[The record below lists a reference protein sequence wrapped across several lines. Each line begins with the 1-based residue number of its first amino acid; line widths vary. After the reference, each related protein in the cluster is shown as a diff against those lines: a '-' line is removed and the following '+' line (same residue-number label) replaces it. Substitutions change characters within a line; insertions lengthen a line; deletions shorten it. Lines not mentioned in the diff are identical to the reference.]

1 MRAPVFLLLLGTA
14 CLGPRPARAQ
24 DVLAAMR
31 AAHWDAAAAAA
42 ASLPD
47 PVAGKLVLYYRLL
60 TPGAAHAAEIEA
72 FLADNPTWPSQRL
85 LGRRLSEALAAQ
97 EGQPAQDPATSPCPH
112 LPAPPTAPHCAS
124 PAEARAAWVRGVDPA
139 AEAPFIRLWGQVLT
153 ADDQWRRFGRLAWA
167 GPGGPARQRAERQ
180 AARLDATHQDAAQ
193 ARLALQR
200 DDAIAPAL
208 VALLPP
214 TDRADPGIVLDLA
227 RWYRRAGLDKDA
239 TEVWHASGAAAEAAA
254 PPERRPAFWTERN
267 VLARRLLQ
275 FGSPADA
282 YAVADTATQD
292 GDAALDAE
300 FLAGWIALRRLQQPE
315 VAAKHFLT
323 LAALSQAAIT
333 QARAHFWLSRSR
345 TALGD
350 AEAARADLL
359 AAAAWPTT
367 YYGQLAA
374 CLLGEDAATLA
385 QRIQAVH
392 DPAWTEDAATT
403 FAAQEL
409 ARAAAILVAWGDPHR
424 AKAFVL
430 RLDETAGDAVE
441 RALAA
446 SFAAGLGLPDQ
457 AVAIARRAGR
467 DGLMLPEAGWPLAAL
482 PPADTVDPD
491 IALGLIRQE
500 SSFDVQALSPS
511 GARGLMQLMPAT
523 AAAVAHRL
531 GEPVSLPA
539 LTADAGYNMRLGT
552 AYLQGLLDQFHG
564 ALPLAL
570 AGYNAGP
577 HRVLDWLT
585 AHGDP
590 VAGGIDMIDW
600 IELIP
605 FGETRNYVQRV
616 IENVVIYHA
625 RRGAAAPHPLARWLG

>member
-1 MRAPVFLLLLGTA
+1 MRATVFLLLLGTA

-60 TPGAAHAAEIEA
+60 TPGAAHAGEIAA
-72 FLADNPTWPSQRL
+72 FLADNPTWPGQRL
-85 LGRRLSEALAAQ
+85 LGRRLSEALATQ
-97 EGQPAQDPATSPCPH
+97 DSPSAQDPAAGPCLHLPPMTPHCTSPD
-112 LPAPPTAPHCAS
+112 
-124 PAEARAAWVRGVDPA
+124 EARAAWIHGIDPS
-139 AEAPFIRLWGQVLT
+139 AEAPFIRLWGGVLT
-153 ADDQWRRFGRLAWA
+153 ADDQWRRFDRLAWA
-167 GPGGPARQRAERQ
+167 APSGPARQQAERQ
-180 AARLDATHQDAAQ
+180 AARLDATRQNAAQ

-200 DDAIAPAL
+200 DDPVAPAL
-208 VALLPP
+208 VAQLPP
-214 TDRADPGIVLDLA
+214 AGRADPGIVLDLA

-239 TEVWHASGAAAEAAA
+239 TEVWHASAAAAEAAA
-254 PPERRPAFWTERN
+254 SPERRPAFWTERN
-267 VLARRLLQ
+267 LLARRLLQ

-282 YAVADTATQD
+282 YTVAATAAQD
-292 GDAALDAE
+292 GEAALDAE

-315 VAAKHFLT
+315 VAAQHFLT

-333 QARAHFWLSRSR
+333 QARAHYWLSRSR
-345 TALGD
+345 TAQGAPD
-350 AEAARADLL
+350 GAHAELL

-374 CLLGEDAATLA
+374 CLLGDDAAALA
-385 QRIQAVH
+385 QRIQAMH
-392 DPAWTEDAATT
+392 DPAATEDAATA
-403 FAAQEL
+403 FAGQEL
-409 ARAAAILVAWGDPHR
+409 ARAAAILVAWGDPRR

-430 RLDETAGDAVE
+430 RLDETAGDAIE

-446 SFAAGLGLPDQ
+446 SFAAALGLPDQ

-467 DGLMLPEAGWPLAAL
+467 DGLMLPEAGWPMAVL
-482 PPADTVDPD
+482 PPANTLDPD

-500 SSFDVQALSPS
+500 SSFDMQAISPS

-523 AAAVAHRL
+523 AAAVARQL
-531 GEPVSLPA
+531 NEPVSLLA
-539 LTADAGYNMRLGT
+539 LTADPGYNMRLGT
-552 AYLQGLLDQFHG
+552 AYLQGLLEQFHG
-564 ALPLAL
+564 ALPLAV
-570 AGYNAGP
+570 AAYNAGP

-590 VAGGIDMIDW
+590 VAGSVDMIDW

-616 IENVVIYHA
+616 IENTVIYHA
-625 RRGAAAPHPLARWLG
+625 RRGDAAPHPLARWLG